1 MKESTPTER
10 DIRREQFERDFKWL
24 MGDPR
29 GRRLMLKLLS
39 DIGLYRSTYDSGL
52 RDIHS
57 EMLFR
62 EGQKNVGYRLV
73 SVINRLC
80 PDTYF
85 EMLKEGNDGR
95 NGR

>member
-1 MKESTPTER
+1 MTECAEKKLER
-10 DIRREQFERDFKWL
+10 DIRRETYERDFRWL

-39 DIGLYRSTYDSGL
+39 DIGLYRCTYDGAIK
-52 RDIHS
+52 DVAS

-73 SVINRLC
+73 AEISRLC
-80 PDTYF
+80 PEKYF
-85 EMLKEGNDGR
+85 EMMKEGNVT
-95 NGR
+95 NG